1 MESCIGMIAKLQMIQ
16 IATYITDT
24 TQIMGITLA
33 QIPDPQE
40 ELTYS
45 EVKNGLQLFY
55 QPPISSILRNQ
66 SERFGQPK
74 EGWPFYRPKLMSITI
89 SGPISV
95 NCLRKC

>member
-1 MESCIGMIAKLQMIQ
+1 
-16 IATYITDT
+16 
-24 TQIMGITLA
+24 MGITLA
-33 QIPDPQE
+33 QIPDPQK

-55 QPPISSILRNQ
+55 QPPISSILGNQ